1 LERFV
6 LVVMMIALSKGGI
19 LAERTIRVC
28 DVCGE
33 PAVETVAIK
42 AGGRSLNKDVCQV
55 HLAELTSGARSARR
69 GRPRKLGTAKS
80 PRKRVSKAKTKAPR
94 KTSPRRGSRKAA
106 TEPA

>member
-1 LERFV
+1 
-6 LVVMMIALSKGGI
+6 

-33 PAVETVAIK
+33 PAVETIAIK

-69 GRPRKLGTAKS
+69 GRPRKLATAKS
-80 PRKRVSKAKTKAPR
+80 SRQRVSKAAAKAKAKAKAPR
-94 KTSPRRGSRKAA
+94 KSSARRGARKAA